1 MCNIS
6 KGRGR
11 KNCANL
17 KSGVK
22 SLILANYLGPQDES
36 GILTVSGTAS
46 GHQLINLGNITEAFK
61 YALKVDSA
69 INTLSFGPS
78 NRNNENDVVTWA
90 PTGTFQ
96 LNGVNAELEFQ
107 LKMMTYG
114 TPYAFVEGRDD
125 SIVAVG
131 IEGGCKINYE
141 GGYGAGMDSLNGYT
155 ITITAMESEPVFH
168 LSASASTALKAM
180 VANSASGNL

>member
-22 SLILANYLGPQDES
+22 KLILANYLGPQDES
-36 GILTVSGTAS
+36 GIITVSGTAS
-46 GHQLINLGNITEAFK
+46 GHQLTSLGSITEAFG

-69 INTLSFGPS
+69 VNTLSFGSS
-78 NRNNENDVVTWA
+78 NRNSENDVVTWA

-114 TPYAFVEGRDD
+114 TPYAFVEGRDGNL
-125 SIVAVG
+125 VAMG

-141 GGYGAGMDSLNGYT
+141 GGFGAGLDSLNGYT
-155 ITITAMESEPVFH
+155 ITITAIESEPVFY
-168 LSASASTALKAM
+168 LSASASVALKAM
-180 VANSASGNL
+180 VATASNL

>member
-1 MCNIS
+1 MCNLS

-11 KNCANL
+11 KNCADL

-22 SLILANYLGPQDES
+22 NLYLANYLGPQDES

-46 GHQLINLGNITEAFK
+46 GHQLTDLGNITEVFQ
-61 YALKVDSA
+61 YSLKIDSA
-69 INTLSFGPS
+69 VNTLSFGPS

-114 TPYAFVEGRDD
+114 TPYVFVEGRNGNL
-125 SIVAVG
+125 VGVG
-131 IEGGCKINYE
+131 IEAGCKINYE
-141 GGYGAGMDSLNGYT
+141 GGFGAGMDSLNGYT
-155 ITITAMESEPVFH
+155 LTITANESEPVFH
-168 LSASASTALKAM
+168 LSASASVALKGM
-180 VANSASGNL
+180 ISTNNL